1 MSNFY
6 DKDGT
11 QLELMEW
18 AKKFEDFDYKRV
30 ARTTLDDNT
39 WVSTVWLGNDHRY
52 GEGPPLI
59 FETMVFHDEDDRPD
73 ELDMERYTTLEE
85 AQVGHEEMVERW
97 SRD

>member
-18 AKKFEDFDYKRV
+18 AKKIESVDYKRV
-30 ARTTLDDNT
+30 DLTTLEDGT
-39 WVSTVWLGNDHRY
+39 KISTVWLGSDHQF

-73 ELDMERYTTLEE
+73 ELDMERYATLEE

-97 SRD
+97 SRE